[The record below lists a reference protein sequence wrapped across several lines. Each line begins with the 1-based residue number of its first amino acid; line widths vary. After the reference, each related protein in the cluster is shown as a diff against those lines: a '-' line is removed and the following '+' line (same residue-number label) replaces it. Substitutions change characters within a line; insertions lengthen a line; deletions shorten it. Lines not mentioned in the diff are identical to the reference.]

1 MFVCVC
7 NAISDRQIKETVAA
21 GATSLTDLQNT
32 LGVAT
37 CCGCCAD
44 LAISYLGN
52 HSENHQAAVVVVP
65 RQRQLHAA
73 LTMCMCIFR

>member
-21 GATSLTDLQNT
+21 GATSLTDLQNA

-44 LAISYLGN
+44 LAVSAKTTCN
-52 HSENHQAAVVVVP
+52 SRVVVAT
-65 RQRQLHAA
+65 H
-73 LTMCMCIFR
+73 LTLRTLTLLPYYGSILLFR

>member
-21 GATSLTDLQNT
+21 GATSLTDLQNA

-37 CCGCCAD
+37 CCGCCAE
-44 LAISYLGN
+44 A
-52 HSENHQAAVVVVP
+52 
-65 RQRQLHAA
+65 
-73 LTMCMCIFR
+73 

>member
-21 GATSLTDLQNT
+21 GATSLTDLQNA

-37 CCGCCAD
+37 CGGCCAD
-44 LAISYLGN
+44 LAVSYLGN
-52 HSENHQAAVVVVP
+52 HSENHQAAAGKNNL
-65 RQRQLHAA
+65 Q
-73 LTMCMCIFR
+73 

>member
-21 GATSLTDLQNT
+21 GATSLTDLQNA

-37 CCGCCAD
+37 CCGCCTD
-44 LAISYLGN
+44 LASSFLSAAGGQQGN
-52 HSENHQAAVVVVP
+52 TAAQGIRVSG
-65 RQRQLHAA
+65 
-73 LTMCMCIFR
+73 